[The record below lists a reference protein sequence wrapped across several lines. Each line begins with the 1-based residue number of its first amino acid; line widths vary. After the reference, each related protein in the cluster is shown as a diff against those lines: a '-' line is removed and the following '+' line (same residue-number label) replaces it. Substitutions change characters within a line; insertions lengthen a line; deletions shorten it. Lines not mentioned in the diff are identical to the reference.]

1 MRLINTLSIK
11 NKLIYSFGGLALILL
26 ISSYF
31 SIKSIKNEH
40 DIFSN
45 YVNETS
51 VRVMLAND
59 ILHAANAR
67 AIGARNLVLVATSA
81 EREIEK
87 NAVEKAHQK
96 ITSSVAKLKESISKN
111 QKISEKERNLF
122 NAIETAESEY
132 APIALN
138 IVDLA
143 LKNEAEEA
151 IRKINADCRPHLAS
165 LINSAN
171 EYNKYVAD
179 TATREV
185 STAQTNYIFN
195 RNILIV
201 ASIVSIGMAI
211 ALALTISRS
220 IGHGVNKAIRVA
232 QSIAQRDLSQKI
244 TVKGKDEIG
253 QLLQA
258 MKNMQQDLH
267 ETLVTVRDSSEILAQ
282 TSDEIAQG
290 NLDLS
295 GRTETAASNL
305 QETAA
310 STEEMTS
317 SVQHSLSVAQQAANS
332 AQTASQVAGE
342 AGQSVARVVA
352 TMDGITQAS
361 RRISDIIGVIDSI
374 AFQTNILALNAA
386 VEAARAGEQ
395 GRGFAV
401 VATEVRNLAQRSA
414 QAAQEIKSLIQ
425 SSVTQVEAGAQEVH
439 LAGST
444 MERVVASVQEVVTL
458 IRDLSGTASEQSSGI
473 AQINSAMGH
482 LDQMTQQN
490 AALVEES
497 SAAATS
503 LREQAFVL
511 KDNVNR
517 FKLA

>member
-1 MRLINTLSIK
+1 MKLINTLSIK

-26 ISSYF
+26 ITSF
-31 SIKSIKNEH
+31 LSIKSVKDEH
-40 DIFSN
+40 ELFSS

-67 AIGARNLVLVATSA
+67 AIGARNLVLVGTLA

-87 NAVEKAHQK
+87 VAIEKAHQK
-96 ITSSVAKLKESISKN
+96 ITSSVAKLKESISKI
-111 QKISEKERNLF
+111 QKISEKEQNLF
-122 NAIETAESEY
+122 NAIEIAESKY

-143 LKNEAEEA
+143 LKGAVEEA
-151 IRKINADCRPHLAS
+151 VLKMNVDCRPHLAN
-165 LINSAN
+165 LIIAAN

-179 TATREV
+179 TATKEV
-185 STAQTNYIFN
+185 ATAQTKYTFN
-195 RNILIV
+195 RNTLIIV
-201 ASIVSIGMAI
+201 SIVSIGAAI
-211 ALALTISRS
+211 TLALIISRS
-220 IGHGVNKAIRVA
+220 IGHGVSKAIRVA

-244 TVKGKDEIG
+244 TIKGKDEIG

-267 ETLVTVRDSSEILAQ
+267 ETLVTVRDSSETLAQ

-295 GRTETAASNL
+295 SRTETTASNL
-305 QETAA
+305 EQTAA

-332 AQTASQVAGE
+332 AQTASQVASE
-342 AGQSVARVVA
+342 AGQSVARVVS

-401 VATEVRNLAQRSA
+401 VAAEVRNLAQRSA
-414 QAAQEIKSLIQ
+414 QAAQEIKTLIQ
-425 SSVTQVEAGAQEVH
+425 SSVDQVEAGAQEVH
-439 LAGST
+439 LAGNT
-444 MERVVASVQEVVTL
+444 MERVVTSVKEVTAL
-458 IRDLSGTASEQSSGI
+458 IQDLSGTASEQSSGI
-473 AQINSAMGH
+473 AQINSAMAH

-517 FKLA
+517 FKLH